1 MDTPVE
7 PEKAQEDE
15 LDEGDAIL
23 MDDTPA
29 PPPATPHQPVRAP
42 RKHRKGRT
50 AETVRP
56 ITGIYTRFTFCPYD
70 TLPNNGALPYLREV
84 RLKFF
89 I

>member
-29 PPPATPHQPVRAP
+29 AASDATSASTGPAA
-42 RKHRKGRT
+42 
-50 AETVRP
+50 
-56 ITGIYTRFTFCPYD
+56 
-70 TLPNNGALPYLREV
+70 
-84 RLKFF
+84 
-89 I
+89 